1 MTVLIWRPTTAPSMT
16 RNATV
21 RQRDLLEADEH
32 QTAPIPVQREQ
43 VARLIEA
50 LLREIATALT
60 SGEVD
65 DDQDHG

>member
-1 MTVLIWRPTTAPSMT
+1 MT

-21 RQRDLLEADEH
+21 RQRDLFEADER
-32 QTAPIPVQREQ
+32 QTAPIHVQREQ
-43 VARLIEA
+43 LAGLVEA

>member
-1 MTVLIWRPTTAPSMT
+1 MT

-21 RQRDLLEADEH
+21 RQRDLLEADER

-43 VARLIEA
+43 LAGLIEA